1 MSLKNLKKKKLIVI
15 FSDGSFLLTKNSIFQ
30 KIFFFEKDDRN
41 CSLWLK
47 LNELTTQLNNSN
59 FRDKFLKIK

>member
-41 CSLWLK
+41 CNLWLK